1 MHFHFPFTAAAIL
14 WTLTFA
20 AHLVLL
26 VVLIGRERVSR
37 FPWFTAGVA
46 LTAFRLL
53 TERLLSNRLPRI
65 TIIEVI
71 LVTGAIGVFVGLLV
85 VVEVARRSFGAARR
99 TTWIAGALAV
109 MATGA
114 LVLRF
119 WGEWPA
125 WQAVRSGSAWQL
137 LELIGQKGNL
147 LLDVET
153 IAVGLLVVVFGYRF
167 RAGWPSHV
175 QRIAIGLSTAA
186 IGELGFQAIWETI
199 VHSVRSH
206 PAILNSIADRNRIVG
221 LGEKISNANSALFV
235 AVLIWWIVTLWKD
248 EPWAPKPAIDAV
260 PPAEEPGTPDRD
272 ISGEA
277 SGAGSEPSERPGTSV
292 AE

>member
-26 VVLIGRERVSR
+26 VVLIGRERVSP

-46 LTAFRLL
+46 ITAFRLL

-65 TIIEVI
+65 QIIELI
-71 LVTGAIGVFVGLLV
+71 LVTGAISVVVGLLV
-85 VVEVARRSFGAARR
+85 IVEVARRSFGAARR
-99 TTWIAGALAV
+99 ATWIAGALSV
-109 MATGA
+109 MAAGA

-119 WGEWPA
+119 WGAWPA
-125 WQAVRSGSAWQL
+125 WQTVRSGSAWQL
-137 LELIGQKGNL
+137 LELISQKGNL
-147 LLDVET
+147 FLDVET

-167 RAGWPSHV
+167 HAGWRSHV
-175 QRIAIGLSTAA
+175 QSIAIGLSTAS
-186 IGELGFQAIWETI
+186 IGEIGFQAIWETI

-206 PAILNSIADRNRIVG
+206 PAILSSIADRNRIVG

-235 AVLIWWIVTLWKD
+235 AVLIWWIVMLWKD
-248 EPWAPKPAIDAV
+248 EPWARKPAIDAT
-260 PPAEEPGTPDRD
+260 PPTEQPGTLDRD
-272 ISGEA
+272 IPGEA
-277 SGAGSEPSERPGTSV
+277 PTPGSEAGERPGTAI